1 MTRRK
6 GLFGRGFEAA
16 PAIDVLDSEGWIG
29 QGDGP
34 PVMSKL
40 TIRDLD
46 VAGKEVLMRADFN
59 VPLNDSLVITD
70 DTRIQAA
77 LPTVKHLVEAGAK
90 LVLCSHMGRPTEAKE
105 AKYSLKP
112 VADRLAEL
120 LEKEVAFASD
130 CIGEDTAS
138 LRAGLTDGA
147 VLLLENTRYYGEE
160 KKNDADFAKA
170 LAGNAE
176 LFVNDAFGTAH
187 RAHASTEG
195 VTHHVSQSAMGF
207 LIERELEYLEGKLAE
222 PERPFVVIMG
232 GAKVSDKIE
241 VISALLEKADT
252 ILIGGAMAY
261 TFRKAQGYEIGMSL
275 VEDDKQE
282 LALEILKKANEKG
295 VKFLLPADTR
305 ITKEF
310 KEGAETWVTEVYGE
324 GGAIPADKEGI
335 DIGDVA
341 IKEFREVLLSAKTVL
356 WNGPMG
362 VFEKDCFSKG
372 TKEVAEAVVES
383 GALSIVGGG
392 DSVTAAVKFGVADKM
407 SFISTGGGASLELL
421 EGKTLPG
428 VAALSEA

>member
-1 MTRRK
+1 
-6 GLFGRGFEAA
+6 
-16 PAIDVLDSEGWIG
+16 
-29 QGDGP
+29 
-34 PVMSKL
+34 MSKL

-59 VPLNDSLVITD
+59 VPLNDGLSITD

-77 LPTVKHLVEAGAK
+77 LPTVKHLVAAGAK
-90 LVLCSHMGRPTEAKE
+90 LVLCSHMGRPTAERE
-105 AKYSLKP
+105 AKYSLEP
-112 VADRLAEL
+112 VADRLSEL
-120 LEKEVAFASD
+120 LGQDVAFAVD
-130 CIGEDTAS
+130 CIGDETAA
-138 LRAGLTDGA
+138 LRAGLRNGTI
-147 VLLLENTRYYGEE
+147 LLLENTRYYDEE
-160 KKNDADFAKA
+160 KKNDAEFAKA

-176 LFVNDAFGTAH
+176 IFVNDAFGTAH

-207 LIERELEYLEGKLAE
+207 LIEKELEYLEGKLGKAE
-222 PERPFVVIMG
+222 SPFVVIMG

-241 VISALLEKADT
+241 VILALLDKADT

-282 LALEILKKANEKG
+282 LALEILKKAEEKG

-310 KEGAETWVTEVYGE
+310 KEGAETWNTEVYGQ

-341 IKEFREVLLSAKTVL
+341 IEEFKEVLSTAKTVL

-372 TKEVAEAVVES
+372 TKAIAEAIVAS

-392 DSVTAAVKFGVADKM
+392 DSVTAAVKFGVAEKM

-421 EGKTLPG
+421 EGKVLPG
-428 VAALSEA
+428 VAALSER

>member
-1 MTRRK
+1 M
-6 GLFGRGFEAA
+6 
-16 PAIDVLDSEGWIG
+16 
-29 QGDGP
+29 
-34 PVMSKL
+34 
-40 TIRDLD
+40 
-46 VAGKEVLMRADFN
+46 
-59 VPLNDSLVITD
+59 
-70 DTRIQAA
+70 
-77 LPTVKHLVEAGAK
+77 
-90 LVLCSHMGRPTEAKE
+90 
-105 AKYSLKP
+105 
-112 VADRLAEL
+112 
-120 LEKEVAFASD
+120 
-130 CIGEDTAS
+130 
-138 LRAGLTDGA
+138 
-147 VLLLENTRYYGEE
+147 
-160 KKNDADFAKA
+160 
-170 LAGNAE
+170 
-176 LFVNDAFGTAH
+176 NDAFGTAH

-195 VTHHVSQSAMGF
+195 VTHHVSKSAMGL
-207 LIERELEYLEGKLAE
+207 LIERELEYLEGKLSNAE
-222 PERPFVVIMG
+222 SPFVVIMG

-241 VISALLEKADT
+241 VISALLEKADI

-282 LALEILKKANEKG
+282 LALEILKKAEEKG

-310 KEGAETWVTEVYGE
+310 KEGAETWNTEVYGK

-341 IKEFREVLLSAKTVL
+341 IAEFKDVLMTSKTVL

-362 VFEKDCFSKG
+362 VFEKDCFAKG
-372 TKEVAEAVVES
+372 TKEIAEAVVAS

-428 VAALSEA
+428 VAALTEG

>member
-1 MTRRK
+1 
-6 GLFGRGFEAA
+6 
-16 PAIDVLDSEGWIG
+16 
-29 QGDGP
+29 
-34 PVMSKL
+34 MSKL

>member
-1 MTRRK
+1 
-6 GLFGRGFEAA
+6 
-16 PAIDVLDSEGWIG
+16 
-29 QGDGP
+29 
-34 PVMSKL
+34 
-40 TIRDLD
+40 
-46 VAGKEVLMRADFN
+46 MRADFN
-59 VPLNDSLVITD
+59 VPLNDRLSITD

-77 LPTVKHLVEAGAK
+77 LPTVKHLVAAGAK
-90 LVLCSHMGRPTEAKE
+90 LVLCSHMGRPTAERE

-112 VADRLAEL
+112 VAVRLSEL
-120 LEKEVAFASD
+120 LGQDVSFAAD
-130 CIGEDTAS
+130 CIGDETAA
-138 LRAGLTDGA
+138 LRAGLTDGS
-147 VLLLENTRYYGEE
+147 VLLLENTRYYEEE
-160 KKNDADFAKA
+160 KKNDSEFAKA
-170 LAGNAE
+170 LAGNAGI
-176 LFVNDAFGTAH
+176 FVNDAFGSAH

-207 LIERELEYLEGKLAE
+207 LIEKELEYLEGKLANAE
-222 PERPFVVIMG
+222 SPFVVIMG

-261 TFRKAQGYEIGMSL
+261 TFLKAQGYEIGMSL

-282 LALEILKKANEKG
+282 LALEILKKAGEKG

-310 KEGAETWVTEVYGE
+310 KEGAETWNTEVYGQ

-341 IKEFREVLLSAKTVL
+341 IEEFKEVLSTAKTVL

-372 TKEVAEAVVES
+372 TKAIAEAVVAS

-421 EGKTLPG
+421 EGKVLPG
-428 VAALSEA
+428 VAALSEGQDG

>member
-1 MTRRK
+1 
-6 GLFGRGFEAA
+6 
-16 PAIDVLDSEGWIG
+16 
-29 QGDGP
+29 
-34 PVMSKL
+34 
-40 TIRDLD
+40 
-46 VAGKEVLMRADFN
+46 MRADFN
-59 VPLNDSLVITD
+59 VPYDSDLEITD

-77 LPTVKHLVEAGAK
+77 LPTIKHLLAEGAK

-105 AKYSLKP
+105 KKFSLES
-112 VADRLAEL
+112 VAARLCEL
-120 LEKEVAFASD
+120 LEQDVTFAED
-130 CIGEDTAS
+130 CIGEDTAA
-138 LRAGLTDGA
+138 LRAEMGGGD
-147 VLLLENTRYYGEE
+147 VLLLENTRYYTEE

-170 LAGNAE
+170 LAGNAKI
-176 LFVNDAFGTAH
+176 FVNDAFGTAH

-195 VTHHVSQSAMGF
+195 VTHHVSQSAMGL
-207 LIERELEYLEGKLAE
+207 LIERELEYLEGKLSQAE
-222 PERPFVVIMG
+222 SPFVVIMG

-241 VISALLEKADT
+241 VITALLEKADT

-261 TFRKAQGYEIGMSL
+261 TFRKAQGYEVGMSL

-282 LALEILKKANEKG
+282 LALEILKKAEEKG
-295 VKFLLPADTR
+295 VNFLLPADTR

-310 KEGAETWVTEVYGE
+310 KEGAETWNTEVYGQ

-341 IKEFREVLLSAKTVL
+341 IAEFKEVLSSAKTVL

-362 VFEKDCFSKG
+362 VFEKDCFAKG
-372 TKEVAEAVVES
+372 TKEIAEAVVES

-421 EGKTLPG
+421 EGKVLPG

>member
-1 MTRRK
+1 
-6 GLFGRGFEAA
+6 
-16 PAIDVLDSEGWIG
+16 
-29 QGDGP
+29 
-34 PVMSKL
+34 MSKL

-46 VAGKEVLMRADFN
+46 VAGQEVLMRADFN
-59 VPLNDSLVITD
+59 VPLNDRLSITD

-77 LPTVKHLVEAGAK
+77 LPTVKHLVAAGAK
-90 LVLCSHMGRPTEAKE
+90 LVLCSHMGRPTAERE

-112 VADRLAEL
+112 VAVRLSEL
-120 LEKEVAFASD
+120 LGQDVSFAAD
-130 CIGEDTAS
+130 CIGDETAA
-138 LRAGLTDGA
+138 LRAGLTDGS
-147 VLLLENTRYYGEE
+147 VLLLENTRYYEEE
-160 KKNDADFAKA
+160 KKNDSEFAKA
-170 LAGNAE
+170 LAGNAGI
-176 LFVNDAFGTAH
+176 FVNDAFGSAH

-207 LIERELEYLEGKLAE
+207 LIEKELEYLEGKLANAE
-222 PERPFVVIMG
+222 SPFVVIMG

-261 TFRKAQGYEIGMSL
+261 TFLKAQGYEIGMSL

-282 LALEILKKANEKG
+282 LALEILKKAGEKG

-310 KEGAETWVTEVYGE
+310 KEGAETWNTEVYGQ

-341 IKEFREVLLSAKTVL
+341 IEEFKEVLSTAKTVL

-372 TKEVAEAVVES
+372 TKAIAEAVVAS

-421 EGKTLPG
+421 EGKVLPG
-428 VAALSEA
+428 VAALSEGQDG

>member
-1 MTRRK
+1 
-6 GLFGRGFEAA
+6 
-16 PAIDVLDSEGWIG
+16 
-29 QGDGP
+29 
-34 PVMSKL
+34 MSKL
-40 TIRDLD
+40 TIRDID
-46 VAGKEVLMRADFN
+46 VAGQEVLMRADFN
-59 VPLNDSLVITD
+59 VPYDSDLEITD

-77 LPTVKHLVEAGAK
+77 LPTIKHLLAEGAK

-105 AKYSLKP
+105 KKFSLES
-112 VADRLAEL
+112 VAARLCEL
-120 LEKEVAFASD
+120 LEQDVTFAED
-130 CIGEDTAS
+130 CIGEDTAA
-138 LRAGLTDGA
+138 LRAEMGGGD
-147 VLLLENTRYYGEE
+147 VLLLENTRYYTEE

-170 LAGNAE
+170 LAGNAKI
-176 LFVNDAFGTAH
+176 FVNDAFGTAH

-207 LIERELEYLEGKLAE
+207 LIERELEYLEGKLSQAE
-222 PERPFVVIMG
+222 SPFVVIMG

-241 VISALLEKADT
+241 VITALLEKADT
-252 ILIGGAMAY
+252 IIIGGAMAY
-261 TFRKAQGYEIGMSL
+261 TFRKAQGYEVGMSL

-282 LALEILKKANEKG
+282 LALEILKKAEEKG

-310 KEGAETWVTEVYGE
+310 KEGAETWNTEVYGQ

-341 IKEFREVLLSAKTVL
+341 IAEFKEVLSSAKTVL

-362 VFEKDCFSKG
+362 VFEKDCFAKG
-372 TKEVAEAVVES
+372 TKEIAEAVVAS

-421 EGKTLPG
+421 EGKVLPG

>member
-1 MTRRK
+1 
-6 GLFGRGFEAA
+6 
-16 PAIDVLDSEGWIG
+16 
-29 QGDGP
+29 
-34 PVMSKL
+34 MSKL
-40 TIRDLD
+40 TIRDID
-46 VAGKEVLMRADFN
+46 VAGQEVLMRADFN
-59 VPLNDSLVITD
+59 VPYDSDLEITD

-77 LPTVKHLVEAGAK
+77 LPTIKHLLAEGAK

-105 AKYSLKP
+105 KKFSLES
-112 VADRLAEL
+112 VAARLCEL
-120 LEKEVAFASD
+120 LEQDVTFAED
-130 CIGEDTAS
+130 CIGEDTAA
-138 LRAGLTDGA
+138 LRAEMGGGD
-147 VLLLENTRYYGEE
+147 VLLLENTRYYTEE

-170 LAGNAE
+170 LAGNAKI
-176 LFVNDAFGTAH
+176 FVNDAFGTAH

-195 VTHHVSQSAMGF
+195 VTHHVSQSAMGL
-207 LIERELEYLEGKLAE
+207 LIERELEYLEGKLSQAE
-222 PERPFVVIMG
+222 SPFVVIMG

-241 VISALLEKADT
+241 VITALLEKADT

-261 TFRKAQGYEIGMSL
+261 TFRKAQGYEVGMSL

-282 LALEILKKANEKG
+282 LALEILKKAEEKG
-295 VKFLLPADTR
+295 VNFLLPADTR

-310 KEGAETWVTEVYGE
+310 KEGAETWNTEVYGQ

-341 IKEFREVLLSAKTVL
+341 IAEFKEVLSSAKTVL

-362 VFEKDCFSKG
+362 VFEKDCFAKG
-372 TKEVAEAVVES
+372 TKEIAEAVVES

-421 EGKTLPG
+421 EGKVLPG

>member
-1 MTRRK
+1 
-6 GLFGRGFEAA
+6 
-16 PAIDVLDSEGWIG
+16 
-29 QGDGP
+29 
-34 PVMSKL
+34 MSKL
-40 TIRDLD
+40 TIRDID
-46 VAGKEVLMRADFN
+46 VAGQEVLMRADFN
-59 VPLNDSLVITD
+59 VPYDSDLEITD

-77 LPTVKHLVEAGAK
+77 LPTIKHLLAEGAK

-105 AKYSLKP
+105 KKFSLES
-112 VADRLAEL
+112 VAARLCEL
-120 LEKEVAFASD
+120 LEQDVTFAED
-130 CIGEDTAS
+130 CIGEDTAA
-138 LRAGLTDGA
+138 LRAEMGGGD
-147 VLLLENTRYYGEE
+147 VLLLENTRYYTEE

-170 LAGNAE
+170 LAGNAKI
-176 LFVNDAFGTAH
+176 FVNDAFGTAH

-207 LIERELEYLEGKLAE
+207 LIERELEYLEGKLSQAE
-222 PERPFVVIMG
+222 SPFVVIMG

-241 VISALLEKADT
+241 VITALLEKADT
-252 ILIGGAMAY
+252 IIIGGAMAY
-261 TFRKAQGYEIGMSL
+261 TFRKAQGYEVGMSL

-282 LALEILKKANEKG
+282 LALEILKKAEEKG
-295 VKFLLPADTR
+295 VNFLLPADTR

-310 KEGAETWVTEVYGE
+310 KEGAETWNTEVYGQ

-341 IKEFREVLLSAKTVL
+341 IAEFKEVLSSAKTVL

-362 VFEKDCFSKG
+362 VFEKDCFAKG
-372 TKEVAEAVVES
+372 TKEIAEAVVAS

-421 EGKTLPG
+421 EGKMLPG